1 MAMDITKSMTTA
13 ASGMRVQSDRM
24 RVIAENIANASS
36 TSLQSGGDP
45 YTRKTVSFAEEVARD
60 MPVSKVRVS
69 RIGLDGSDYPKE
81 LDPGNAAA
89 DANGYVKLPNVN
101 VLVEMADMREANRSY
116 EANIQVMRQVRELVS
131 MTIGLL
137 GQN

>member
-1 MAMDITKSMTTA
+1 MDPLSA
-13 ASGMRVQSDRM
+13 SLNVASSGMHAQSTRLRVVS
-24 RVIAENIANASS
+24 ENIANSAS
-36 TSLQSGGDP
+36 TSLRPGGDP
-45 YTRKTVSFAEEVARD
+45 YTRKTITFAEEVARD
-60 MPVSKVRVS
+60 MPVSKVRVA
-69 RIGLDGSDYPKE
+69 RIGVDGADYPKE

>member
-1 MAMDITKSMTTA
+1 MDPLSA
-13 ASGMRVQSDRM
+13 SLNVASSGMHAQSTRLRVVS
-24 RVIAENIANASS
+24 ENIANASS
-36 TSLQSGGDP
+36 TSLQPGGDP

>member
-1 MAMDITKSMTTA
+1 MDPLSA
-13 ASGMRVQSDRM
+13 SLRVASSGMHAQSTRLRVVS
-24 RVIAENIANASS
+24 ENIANASS
-36 TSLQSGGDP
+36 PSLQAGGDP
-45 YTRKTVSFAEEVARD
+45 YTRKTVSFAEEVSRD
-60 MPVSKVRVS
+60 MPVSRVRVS
-69 RIGLDGSDYPKE
+69 QIGLDGSDYPKE

>member
-1 MAMDITKSMTTA
+1 MDPLS
-13 ASGMRVQSDRM
+13 ASLNVASSGLHAQSTRLRVVS
-24 RVIAENIANASS
+24 ENIANSAS
-36 TSLQSGGDP
+36 TSLQAGGDP
-45 YTRKTVSFAEEVARD
+45 YTRKTITFAEEVSRA
-60 MPVSKVRVS
+60 MPVSKVRVAQ
-69 RIGLDGSDYPKE
+69 IGRDGADFPLE
-81 LDPGNAAA
+81 LDPGNVAA